1 MLLTGTLVT
10 ALAFAGVTPTEDVRV
25 HTGVIDGA
33 RYRVEVPSDWN
44 GTVLLYNHGFY
55 SFGYTPEEVELTN
68 QPQAKAPLLAEG
80 YALAASQYAQPHG
93 YSVPDALRDQ
103 TALLDWFGHH
113 VGTPRRVLTWGES
126 GGGLTSALLAEHA
139 PHRIDGVLA
148 MCGPVGGGGPLFD
161 QVLDVAFAVRTLLAP
176 ELEVVRLTDPV
187 ANEAKALE
195 VLRAAK
201 STPGGRA
208 RLALAN
214 AFANVP
220 GWSRSLQPRPTDVT
234 EQIAQQVKYDETI
247 LLSLAWGAKRAD
259 IEARA
264 GGNPSGNVGVDY
276 RDVLRRSSGR
286 DLARQAYR
294 DAGLD
299 LSADLDRLAAAP
311 RVTPDRAAV
320 RWLTRYGSPTGRGT
334 APVVTLHPVGDII
347 ATGHERAYAD
357 QVEPAR
363 LRQLYVDRG
372 GHCTHTAAE
381 ELTALGVLVDRVDS
395 GRWPSTS
402 PDRLNAAAGRHGPEL
417 RFLFDWTVGESGT
430 AEPGFVRHHPAPL
443 PR

>member
-1 MLLTGTLVT
+1 MLLTGTLVA
-10 ALAFAGVTPTEDVRV
+10 ALAFAGVAPTEEVRV
-25 HTGVIDGA
+25 HTGVINGA
-33 RYRVEVPSDWN
+33 PYRVEVPPDWN

-55 SFGYTPEEVELTN
+55 SFGYTPAEVELTN

-80 YALAASQYAQPHG
+80 YALAASQYANPHG

-103 TALLDWFGHH
+103 TALLDWFHDH

-126 GGGLTSALLAEHA
+126 GGGLTSVLLAEHD

-148 MCGPVGGGGPLFD
+148 MCGPVGGGGALFD
-161 QVLDVAFAVRTLLAP
+161 QLLDLAFTVRTLLAP
-176 ELEVVRLTDPV
+176 ELEVVRLTDPI
-187 ANEAKALE
+187 ANEAKAAE
-195 VLRAAK
+195 VLRVAK
-201 STPGGRA
+201 STPEGRA

-214 AFANVP
+214 AFASVP
-220 GWSRSLQPRPTDVT
+220 GWSRSLQPRSTDVA
-234 EQIAQQVKYDETI
+234 EQVGQQVKYDETI
-247 LLSLAWGAKRAD
+247 VLALAWGTKRAD

-276 RDVLRRSSGR
+276 RDLLRRSGER

-299 LSADLDRLAAAP
+299 LSTDLDRLAAAP
-311 RVTPDRAAV
+311 RITADAHAV

-334 APVVTLHPVGDII
+334 APVVTLHPVGDVV
-347 ATGHERAYAD
+347 ATGHERAYAEKVD
-357 QVEPAR
+357 PSR

-381 ELTALGVLVDRVDS
+381 ELVALGVLVDRVET
-395 GRWPSTS
+395 GRWPTTA
-402 PDRLNAAAGRHGPEL
+402 PHRLNAAAGRYGPEL
-417 RFLFDWTVGESGT
+417 RFLFDWTVNESGT

-443 PR
+443 TR

>member
-1 MLLTGTLVT
+1 MLLTGTLVA
-10 ALAFAGVTPTEDVRV
+10 ALAFAGVVPTEDVRV

-33 RYRVEVPSDWN
+33 PYRVEVPPDWN

-80 YALAASQYAQPHG
+80 YALAASQYANPHG

-103 TALLDWFGHH
+103 TALLDWFHDN
-113 VGTPRRVLTWGES
+113 VGAPRRVLTWGAS
-126 GGGLTSALLAEHA
+126 GGGLTSVLLAERN

-148 MCGPVGGGGPLFD
+148 MCGPVGAGGALFN
-161 QVLDVAFAVRTLLAP
+161 QVLDLGFTVRTLLAP

-201 STPGGRA
+201 STPEGRA

-214 AFANVP
+214 AFASVP
-220 GWSRSLQPRPTDVT
+220 GWSRSLQPRSTDVI
-234 EQIAQQVKYDETI
+234 EQVNQQAKYDETI
-247 LLSLAWGAKRAD
+247 VLSLAWGTKRAD

-264 GGNPSGNVGVDY
+264 GGNPSGNIGVDY
-276 RDVLRRSSGR
+276 RDLLRRSSER
-286 DLARQAYR
+286 ELAQQAYR

-311 RVTPDRAAV
+311 RITPDGPAV
-320 RWLTRYGSPTGRGT
+320 RWLTRYGTPTGRGT
-334 APVVTLHPVGDII
+334 APVVTLHPVGDVV
-347 ATGHERAYAD
+347 AAGHERTYAEKVD
-357 QVEPAR
+357 PSR
-363 LRQLYVDRG
+363 LRQLYVDRA

-381 ELTALGVLVDRVDS
+381 ELTALDVLADRVGT
-395 GRWPSTS
+395 GRWPSTA
-402 PDRLNAAAGRHGPEL
+402 PDRLNAAAGRYGPEL
-417 RFLFDWTVGESGT
+417 RFLFDWTVNESGT